1 MDGMLRML
9 LGSHRWDVAQRAY
22 PRVDRAVDRS
32 SIPVTPRTM
41 EARKMVLYLLWLL
54 ILSAPLIALT
64 LTAGCT
70 PLQRTVSETR
80 FVATASDATAAA
92 EPEEAAGK
100 FWKREH
106 SREIKIW
113 RGGIVSIIER
123 EGPLDEELTVGRPV
137 DHTASP

>member
-1 MDGMLRML
+1 MDATLRML
-9 LGSHRWDVAQRAY
+9 LGSQGWDVAQREY
-22 PRVDRAVDRS
+22 PRLDRAVDRS
-32 SIPVTPRTM
+32 SIPVTRRTM

-54 ILSAPLIALT
+54 TLSAPLIALA

-80 FVATASDATAAA
+80 FVATASDATDAAA
-92 EPEEAAGK
+92 PGEAAGQS
-100 FWKREH
+100 WKREH
-106 SREIKIW
+106 SREIKFW

-123 EGPLDEELTVGRPV
+123 EGPLDEELTSGRRL

>member
-1 MDGMLRML
+1 
-9 LGSHRWDVAQRAY
+9 
-22 PRVDRAVDRS
+22 
-32 SIPVTPRTM
+32 M

-80 FVATASDATAAA
+80 FVATTASDATAAA
-92 EPEEAAGK
+92 EPQEAAGQ
-100 FWKREH
+100 FGKREH

-123 EGPLDEELTVGRPV
+123 EGPLEEELTVGRRV